1 MKKIPRK
8 RWLVLLPMA
17 AVIIILIIF
26 TSGGEKEE
34 YSTIDVISGPLV
46 QTVSETGTVNPVQE
60 VSLNFFSAGRIS
72 DIYVQVG
79 DEVASGTP
87 LASLDTSSLIIRR
100 AEAEAGLK
108 IAEASLS
115 KIIAG
120 ASSETV
126 AVSRSEI
133 EQAQAN
139 ESAARTDLEKIKK
152 TVAENIVQAEKA
164 LRDLES
170 TAITTP
176 TPQEQAVATAATALE
191 NTKKSNQK
199 LVDNSRS
206 SLLLVLG
213 DKILTGK
220 IALDNLYTL
229 LEDDDAEN
237 VLGVKNSSTLSDTK
251 NSRAVALALLP
262 TAESA
267 VTKAKSSGTDYD
279 LNAAATAVRNF
290 LSKTSQAL
298 NYAYSLLEATITW
311 AQFTQAELDAYKTLI
326 STQSSQVSAA
336 NTAVENSV
344 QAYNNAQVSYET
356 AVAAAEESLRQAQV
370 NLENAISSARNALTS
385 ARLSGDQQIAA
396 AQARLETASSAVLL
410 AKSRLASVSAPARA
424 QDIALAEA
432 QLSQAQASLAS
443 IDKQIADSLLVAPL
457 SGVVTQVNYEAGEQ
471 FGASGQSMVQML
483 ADNNFNINLD
493 ISESD
498 ISKVKAGNVAEIT
511 IDAFPEDL
519 VLAGVVGFIEPAQTI
534 IQGVVY
540 YKLKIEFQDLAA
552 IQEDLKARNLTLKA
566 GMTANVSI
574 ITEKRDNVL
583 QVPSRAV
590 IEEEGR
596 KFVRILSDKEVIES
610 PVTTGLRGDDG
621 LIEIKSG
628 VKAGDQVI
636 TFIKNVKK

>member
-1 MKKIPRK
+1 MKKIPKK
-8 RWLVLLPMA
+8 RWLILFPMA
-17 AVIIILIIF
+17 AVIVILIIL
-26 TSGGEKEE
+26 SGGKKTEE
-34 YSTIDVISGPLV
+34 YSTVEVVSGPLV
-46 QTVSETGTVNPVQE
+46 QTVSETGTVKPVQE
-60 VSLNFFSAGRIS
+60 LSLNFLSAGRIS
-72 DIYVQVG
+72 NIYVKIG

-87 LASLDTSSLIIRR
+87 LAALDSASLAIKRS
-100 AEAEAGLK
+100 EAEAGLR

-120 ASSETV
+120 ASLETV

-152 TVAENIVQAEKA
+152 TVAENIVQAEKT

-170 TAITTP
+170 TALSTP
-176 TPQEQAVATAATALE
+176 TPQEQAVVSATTALE

-199 LVDNSRS
+199 LVDNSRA

-220 IALDNLYTL
+220 IAMDNLYTL

-237 VLGVKNSSTLSDTK
+237 VLGVKNSSTLSDTE
-251 NSRAVALALLP
+251 NSRIAALALLP

-267 VTKAKSSGTDYD
+267 VSRAKASGADYD
-279 LNAAATAVRNF
+279 INAAATAVRNF
-290 LSKTSQAL
+290 LSKANQSL

-336 NTAVENSV
+336 NTAVENSL
-344 QAYNNAQVSYET
+344 QAYNNSQVGYET

-370 NLENAISSARNALTS
+370 NLDNAISSARNSLASL
-385 ARLSGDQQIAA
+385 RLSGDQQIAA

-410 AKSRLASVSAPARA
+410 ARSRLASVSAPARA

-432 QLSQAQASLAS
+432 QLNQAQASLAS
-443 IDKQIADSLLVAPL
+443 IDKQIADSILVAPL
-457 SGVVTQVNYEAGEQ
+457 SGVVTQVNYESGEQ
-471 FGASGQSMVQML
+471 FGVSGQPMVQML
-483 ADNNFNINLD
+483 ADNNFEIELD

-498 ISKVKAGNVAEIT
+498 ISKLKFGNSATIT

-519 VLAGVVGFIEPAQTI
+519 VLNGSVGFIEPAQTI

-540 YKLKIEFQDLAA
+540 YKVKVGFDDLAKT
-552 IQEDLKARNLTLKA
+552 QEMLKARNLALKA

-574 ITEKRDNVL
+574 TTEKRDNVL
-583 QVPSRAV
+583 QVPARAV

-596 KFVRILSDKEVIES
+596 KFVRVLTGKEVVET
-610 PVTTGLRGDDG
+610 PVSTGLRGDDG
-621 LIEIKSG
+621 LIEITSG
-628 VKAGDQVI
+628 LKVGDQAI
-636 TFIKNVKK
+636 TFIKSTKK

>member
-1 MKKIPRK
+1 MKKIPK
-8 RWLVLLPMA
+8 KWWLVLLPMA
-17 AVIIILIIF
+17 VVIIILIILAR
-26 TSGGEKEE
+26 GGQEEE
-34 YSTIDVISGPLV
+34 YSTIDVVSGPLV

-60 VSLNFFSAGRIS
+60 VSLNFLSAGRIS
-72 DIYVQVG
+72 SIYVNIG

-100 AEAEAGLK
+100 SEVEAGLR
-108 IAEASLS
+108 IAEANLS

-126 AVSRSEI
+126 TVSRLEI

-139 ESAARTDLEKIKK
+139 ESAARTDLEKVKK
-152 TVAENIVQAEKA
+152 TVAENIIQAEKT

-170 TAITTP
+170 TAANTL
-176 TPQEQAVATAATALE
+176 TPQEQAVASAATSLD

-199 LVDNSRS
+199 LVDNSRT

-213 DKILTGK
+213 DRILTGK
-220 IALDNLYTL
+220 IAMDNLYTL
-229 LEDDDAEN
+229 LEDDDVEN
-237 VLGVKNSSTLSDTK
+237 VLGVKNSSTLSDTE
-251 NSRAVALALLP
+251 NSRLAALALLP
-262 TAESA
+262 IAESTL
-267 VTKAKSSGTDYD
+267 VKAKASGSDYD
-279 LNAAATAVRNF
+279 IDVAATAVRNF
-290 LSKTSQAL
+290 LSKTNQSL

-336 NTAVENSV
+336 NNAVENSL
-344 QAYNNAQVSYET
+344 QAYNNAQLGYDT
-356 AVAAAEESLRQAQV
+356 AVASAEEALRQAQV
-370 NLENAISSARNALTS
+370 NLENAISSARNALAS
-385 ARLSGDQQIAA
+385 LRLSGDQQIAA
-396 AQARLETASSAVLL
+396 AQSRLETASSAVLL
-410 AKSRLASVSAPARA
+410 SRSRLASVSAPARA

-432 QLSQAQASLAS
+432 QLTQAQAGLAS
-443 IDKQIADSLLVAPL
+443 IDKQIADSILVAPL
-457 SGVVTQVNYEAGEQ
+457 SGVITQVNYEAGEQ
-471 FGASGQSMVQML
+471 FGSTGQVMVQML

-498 ISKVKAGNVAEIT
+498 ISKVKPGNVAEIT

-519 VLAGVVGFIEPAQTI
+519 VLTGSVGFIEPAQTI

-540 YKLKIEFQDLAA
+540 YKMKIEFKDLKS
-552 IQEDLKARNLTLKA
+552 IQETLQTRNLALKA

-583 QVPSRAV
+583 QVPARAV
-590 IEEEGR
+590 IEEDGR
-596 KFVRILSDKEVIES
+596 KFVRVLSGKEVIES
-610 PVTTGLRGDDG
+610 PVATGLRGDDG

-628 VKAGDQVI
+628 LNVGDKAI
-636 TFIKNVKK
+636 TFIKSVK